1 MFSSLGWLY
10 GKCRTRLEIDKL
22 EGLAKIYRF
31 NLSNAAEQL
40 HHTQLEMSSEMIKS
54 IAETIFN
61 ELEEL
66 KEFENEEL
74 LNPAED
80 LMPNEPDLNINI
92 SDTIDLTSPIFQN
105 ANNR

>member
-1 MFSSLGWLY
+1 
-10 GKCRTRLEIDKL
+10 
-22 EGLAKIYRF
+22 
-31 NLSNAAEQL
+31 
-40 HHTQLEMSSEMIKS
+40 MSSEMIKS

-105 ANNR
+105 ANNRDHFNGNGEEESDEEESSEDNEYDVNEIITNRLERMQLK